1 MRWWSSQPLT
11 VKIFIGMFL
20 GIIAGLVIGPPI
32 GQLKFIGDIF
42 IRLIQVVVVP
52 IVFAALAIS
61 MASLGDIRK
70 FGRITIKVLAFYML
84 TTVIAAAVGL
94 IAANLSQPGA
104 GLDPSVAARLQAATP
119 PQPAVPP
126 SVGDVLVNLFP
137 SNIFDAAVKAQMV
150 QVVIFSIF
158 FGIVMGMLG
167 KAAEPMKQFVD
178 SLYQVMIKMIFLIME
193 LAPYAIF
200 ALMAWLTATT
210 GFGALVPLAK
220 YVLTTIVALL
230 FQTFIVV
237 SICVWLI
244 ARVNPLQ
251 FYKRSMDYM
260 LVAFTTRSSA
270 ATLPIAIQ
278 TAEQKLGVSPRIA
291 GFSLPLGSVMN
302 QDGTVVWHG
311 IAALFIAQFY
321 GINVPL
327 ETQFTILI
335 MTILVGLGTSGI
347 PSGGLVL
354 LAMIL
359 GGAGLPVEGIA
370 LIAGIDAIPDMFRT
384 TLNVID
390 DLSGAVMVGAT
401 EPGGLDRSVFNGE
414 RDLTPEEL
422 AASATEVDYDAPVP
436 AI

>member
-1 MRWWSSQPLT
+1 MWRWWSSQSLT
-11 VKIFIGMFL
+11 LKIFIGMAL
-20 GIIAGLVIGPPI
+20 GIVLGLVYPPI
-32 GQLKFIGDIF
+32 GQLRWVGDIF

-52 IVFAALAIS
+52 IVFAALAVS
-61 MASLGDIRK
+61 MAGLGDIRK
-70 FGRITIKVLAFYML
+70 FGRITVKVLLFYML
-84 TTVIAAAVGL
+84 TTVIAAVIGL
-94 IAANLSQPGA
+94 LAANLSQPGV
-104 GLDPSVAARLQAATP
+104 GLDPNVIARLEP
-119 PQPAVPP
+119 PQPAKPP
-126 SVGDVLVNLFP
+126 ALGEVMINLFP
-137 SNIFDAAVKAQMV
+137 SNIFDAAVRAQMV

-167 KAAEPMKQFVD
+167 KQAEPMRQFVD
-178 SLYQVMIKMIFLIME
+178 SLYAIMIKMIWLIME
-193 LAPYAIF
+193 LAPYGVF
-200 ALMAWLTATT
+200 TLMAWLTATT
-210 GFGALVPLAK
+210 GFQALLPMAK
-220 YVLTTIVALL
+220 YVGTTIVALL
-230 FQTFIVV
+230 FQTFVVV
-237 SICVWLI
+237 SLCVWLI
-244 ARVNPLQ
+244 ARVNPIH
-251 FYKRSMDYM
+251 FYKRSMEYM

-270 ATLPIAIQ
+270 ATLPVAIQ
-278 TAEQKLGVSPRIA
+278 VAETRLGVSPRIA

-321 GINVPL
+321 GIQVPL

-359 GGAGLPVEGIA
+359 GGAGLPIEGIA

-401 EPGGLDRSVFNGE
+401 EPEGLDRSILYGE
-414 RDLTPEEL
+414 RELTPEEL
-422 AASATEVDYDAPVP
+422 AERAHAETEEPVP
-436 AI
+436 AV